1 MSKTQKTETK
11 EKKQPIEF
19 ETVTLK
25 APKNVLDYFRLQAKM
40 DNETLEQNL
49 AYHLATLCHSSMEGM
64 SPDNLMEIFNVKPIF
79 KEILAYP
86 SLTLNDP
93 AKV

>member
-1 MSKTQKTETK
+1 MTETK
-11 EKKQPIEF
+11 GKEQSIEF
-19 ETVTLK
+19 ESVTLK
-25 APKNVLDYFRLQAKM
+25 VPKNVLEYFRLQAKM

-49 AYHLATLCHSSMEGM
+49 AYHIVELCHSSMQGM
-64 SPDNLMEIFNVKPIF
+64 SPNTLMEIFNVKPIF

-93 AKV
+93 VTE

>member
-1 MSKTQKTETK
+1 MSKPQKTETK
-11 EKKQPIEF
+11 EKKQSIEF

-25 APKNVLDYFRLQAKM
+25 VPKNVLEYFRVQAKM

-49 AYHLATLCHSSMEGM
+49 EYHLVELCHSSMEGM
-64 SPDNLMEIFNVKPIF
+64 SPDTLMEIFNVKPIF

-93 AKV
+93 AKE